1 MLISIL
7 DLVSKEGGVFL
18 GERVVLARS
27 PPHLSNRN
35 SWFAS
40 SHKAAPGLG
49 PALLFLKDSH
59 SHSGF
64 NVSAVLLSSGKRS
77 SFRCCC
83 CCCCCSVPQLNTLG
97 VDGYMQL
104 YLDKCEIGRDWE
116 VCVFDRLL
124 FVCFF
129 FLLLFLLYI
138 LLLALH
144 LGSHT
149 LSWED
154 LRVSSFLEGGYC
166 WARCWSWRWLKLYS
180 PQVTVQRKTN
190 FLFNLGILV
199 GVSVLWSNFI
209 CSFAAC
215 LGDWCSTRIPVSG
228 V

>member
-1 MLISIL
+1 MLISTL
-7 DLVSKEGGVFL
+7 DLVAKEGGVFL
-18 GERVVLARS
+18 GERVVLAR
-27 PPHLSNRN
+27 PPPKLGKNRT
-35 SWFAS
+35 SWLAS
-40 SHKAAPGLG
+40 SHEAAPGLG

-64 NVSAVLLSSGKRS
+64 NVSAMLLSYGKGS
-77 SFRCCC
+77 SFR

-97 VDGYMQL
+97 WTGICNCIL
-104 YLDKCEIGRDWE
+104 TNA
-116 VCVFDRLL
+116 RLGETERFACLTGFCL
-124 FVCFF
+124 FVSFF
-129 FLLLFLLYI
+129 FLLLFLFYI

-154 LRVSSFLEGGYC
+154 LMVSSFLEGGYC